1 MLGGQILMSNT
12 KFVIDEI
19 KKLEL
24 KDKETDEVIINFDT
38 NKFDFETF
46 DQAIQNFAGYTI
58 DLIPRPKENEVI
70 VMTFDTEKW
79 DVDQAYHMFE
89 RAKEF
94 FGEANIIAFFD
105 GVKLECDTIDNMIE
119 ALENMKK

>member
-1 MLGGQILMSNT
+1 MSNT

-19 KKLEL
+19 KNLEL
-24 KDKETDEVIINFDT
+24 KDKETDDVIISFDI
-38 NKFDFETF
+38 NEFDFETA
-46 DQAIQNFAGYTI
+46 QAITDYVAQNFTNYTMN
-58 DLIPRPKENEVI
+58 LIPRPKENEVI

-79 DVDQAYHMFE
+79 DVEQAYHMFE
-89 RAKEF
+89 RAREF

-119 ALENMKK
+119 ILENMKK

>member
-1 MLGGQILMSNT
+1 MSNT
-12 KFVIDEI
+12 KFIIDEI
-19 KKLEL
+19 KNLEL
-24 KDKETDEVIINFDT
+24 KDKETDDVIISFDI
-38 NKFDFETF
+38 NEFDFETA
-46 DQAIQNFAGYTI
+46 QAIVDHVAQNFTNYTMN
-58 DLIPRPKENEVI
+58 LISRPKENEVI

-119 ALENMKK
+119 ILENMKK

>member
-1 MLGGQILMSNT
+1 MLGGQILMSNG

-24 KDKETDEVIINFDT
+24 KDKETDEVIINFDA
-38 NKFDFETF
+38 NKFNFETF
-46 DQAIQNFAGYTI
+46 DQVIQNFAGYTM

-79 DVDQAYHMFE
+79 SIEDASYVFQQAQKFFS
-89 RAKEF
+89 KE
-94 FGEANIIAFFD
+94 NIIAFFD
-105 GVKLECDTIDNMIE
+105 GVKLECDTIDNIIE
-119 ALENMKK
+119 KLENMKK

>member
-1 MLGGQILMSNT
+1 MSNT

-19 KKLEL
+19 KNFEL
-24 KDKETDEVIINFDT
+24 KDKETDDVIISFDA

-46 DQAIQNFAGYTI
+46 DQVIQNFAGYTI

-79 DVDQAYHMFE
+79 DVDQACHMFE
-89 RAKEF
+89 QAREF

-119 ALENMKK
+119 ILENMKK